1 MLQRWLGGSLCR
13 IVEPLLIKK
22 ETAMTIW
29 FSAPDITAMNK
40 AMENTACSNLGI
52 EVTEVGDDWVKGTM
66 PADPRTFQPIGLVHG
81 GANVLF
87 AETLG
92 SMAANLC
99 LDNSKEYAVGQEIN
113 ANHLRGVRSGTL
125 TEWQRSFIV
134 AVRHKSGKYGFTTTK
149 KSSAVFH
156 V

>member
-1 MLQRWLGGSLCR
+1 MS
-13 IVEPLLIKK
+13 
-22 ETAMTIW
+22 IW
-29 FSAPDITAMNK
+29 FSPPDIPAANK

-52 EVTEVGDDWVKGTM
+52 EITDVGDDWVKGTM
-66 PADPRTFQPIGLVHG
+66 PADSRTFQPIGLVHG

-92 SMAANLC
+92 SMAANMC

-125 TEWQRSFIV
+125 TGIASIV
-134 AVRHKSGKYGFTTTK
+134 HRGRTSQVWEIRIFDEQEKLS
-149 KSSAVFH
+149 
-156 V
+156 

>member
-1 MLQRWLGGSLCR
+1 MSN
-13 IVEPLLIKK
+13 
-22 ETAMTIW
+22 IW
-29 FSAPDITAMNK
+29 FAPPDIADMNRQ
-40 AMENTACSNLGI
+40 MENTACSNLGI
-52 EVTEVGDDWVKGTM
+52 VITETGDDWVKGTM
-66 PADPRTFQPIGLVHG
+66 PADQRTFQPVGLVHG

-125 TEWQRSFIV
+125 TGIAKIVHRGRSSQVWEIRIYNSEEKLSCISRLTM
-134 AVRHKSGKYGFTTTK
+134 AVI
-149 KSSAVFH
+149 AAQ
-156 V
+156 

>member
-1 MLQRWLGGSLCR
+1 MSS
-13 IVEPLLIKK
+13 
-22 ETAMTIW
+22 IW
-29 FSAPDITAMNK
+29 FATPDIALMNK
-40 AMENTACSNLGI
+40 QMQNTACSNLGI
-52 EVTEVGDDWVKGTM
+52 EITEIGDDWVKGTM
-66 PADPRTFQPIGLVHG
+66 PADERTFQPVGLVHG

-125 TEWQRSFIV
+125 TGV
-134 AVRHKSGKYGFTTTK
+134 AKLVHKGRTSQVWEIRILNDEGKLSCISRLTM
-149 KSSAVFH
+149 AV
-156 V
+156 VPAR

>member
-1 MLQRWLGGSLCR
+1 MSS
-13 IVEPLLIKK
+13 
-22 ETAMTIW
+22 IW
-29 FSAPDITAMNK
+29 FATPDIALMNK
-40 AMENTACSNLGI
+40 QMQNTACSNLGI
-52 EVTEVGDDWVKGTM
+52 EITEIGDDWAKGTM
-66 PADPRTFQPIGLVHG
+66 PADERTFQPVGLVHG

-125 TEWQRSFIV
+125 TGV
-134 AVRHKSGKYGFTTTK
+134 AKLVHRGRTSQVWEIRILNDEGKLSCISRLTM
-149 KSSAVFH
+149 AV
-156 V
+156 VPAR

>member
-1 MLQRWLGGSLCR
+1 MS
-13 IVEPLLIKK
+13 
-22 ETAMTIW
+22 IW
-29 FSAPDITAMNK
+29 FSPPDIPTANK

-52 EVTEVGDDWVKGTM
+52 EITDVGEDWVKGTM
-66 PADPRTFQPIGLVHG
+66 PADSRTFQPIGLVHG

-92 SMAANLC
+92 SMAANMC

-125 TEWQRSFIV
+125 TGIASIV
-134 AVRHKSGKYGFTTTK
+134 HRGRTSQVWEIRIFDEQEKLSCISRLTMAVIP
-149 KSSAVFH
+149 AQ
-156 V
+156 